1 MVKYNFK
8 ERETKGEKREEKKHT
23 QAEYM
28 LWFNLKETG
37 DCSGRGECS

>member
-8 ERETKGEKREEKKHT
+8 ERETKGEKRGKKHT

-37 DCSGRGECS
+37 DCSVRGECS

>member
-8 ERETKGEKREEKKHT
+8 ERETKGEKREEKSTHT
-23 QAEYM
+23 YM